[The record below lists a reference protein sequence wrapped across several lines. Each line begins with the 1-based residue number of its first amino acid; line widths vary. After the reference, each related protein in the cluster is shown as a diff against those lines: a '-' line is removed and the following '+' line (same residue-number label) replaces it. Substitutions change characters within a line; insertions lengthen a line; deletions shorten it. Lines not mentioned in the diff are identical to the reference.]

1 MTTTTYS
8 AAVTFEHILVPTDF
22 SDVSQRA
29 LEYAKT
35 LAKQGNS
42 ELLLAHV
49 NLPMNLITPPEAA
62 WIDTLEIQSRE
73 EQEFEERGAALR
85 SEGYRAQ
92 ALSLTGPLYDE
103 LLSAVKQ
110 YKVDLI
116 VLGTHGKKGLERF
129 LLGSDAEALLRHA
142 HCPVISVGP
151 EVPDLEGKAWQ
162 IREVLCATTLQP
174 HSAEVVAYAQR
185 VAAKQGAELVLLH
198 VKEGAEETAD
208 WMSFEEAFHS
218 YAPEVTGR
226 ILLVA
231 YPDCEHSAGSEHR
244 GPGQATGF
252 RLNCHGRP
260 PSRFDGD
267 TPGARHRC
275 QGPAWGA
282 LPRDDTVTGVGLP
295 GRMRS
300 ESASASGSF
309 VT

>member
-1 MTTTTYS
+1 MTTTTHPV
-8 AAVTFEHILVPTDF
+8 AVTFEHILVPTDF
-22 SDVSQRA
+22 SDVSRRA

-185 VAAKQGAELVLLH
+185 LAAKQGAELVLLH

-218 YAPEVTGR
+218 HAPEVRRESSWLRTR
-226 ILLVA
+226 IASTAPGVNIVDLA
-231 YPDCEHSAGSEHR
+231 KQRGSD
-244 GPGQATGF
+244 
-252 RLNCHGRP
+252 LIVM
-260 PSRFDGD
+260 
-267 TPGARHRC
+267 GAR
-275 QGPAWGA
+275 PAASMATHLAPGTAAKVLLGA
-282 LPRDDTVTGVGLP
+282 PCPVMTLLQ
-295 GRMRS
+295 
-300 ESASASGSF
+300 A
-309 VT
+309 